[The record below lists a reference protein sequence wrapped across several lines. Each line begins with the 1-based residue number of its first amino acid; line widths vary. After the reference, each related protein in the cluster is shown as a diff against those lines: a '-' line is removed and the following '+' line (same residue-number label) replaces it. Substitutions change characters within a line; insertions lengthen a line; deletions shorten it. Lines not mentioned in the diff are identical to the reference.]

1 MIPAVRAL
9 ASGLEKLCDRYQ
21 FRRLNLFD
29 SAIQNSIFRQRVE
42 ETKTQHYEAQSAKI
56 PV

>member
-1 MIPAVRAL
+1 MIPAVTAL

-29 SAIQNSIFRQRVE
+29 SAVLNSSFRQRIE